1 MDKAK
6 ELIIKYKEVIS
17 YLIFGVLTTVV
28 NFIVYFLFARVFRVN
43 DIISNVIAWVLSVL
57 FAYITNK
64 IYVFESKT
72 TERKEIFR
80 EITSFFSCRALS
92 GVMDVGLFAL
102 GVKLLAM
109 NDLIMK
115 IITQILVVILNYVF
129 SKVFI
134 FRKKKEG
141 MK

>member
-28 NFIVYFLFARVFRVN
+28 NFIVYFLFARVFRVD

-134 FRKKKEG
+134 FRKKTEG
-141 MK
+141 IK